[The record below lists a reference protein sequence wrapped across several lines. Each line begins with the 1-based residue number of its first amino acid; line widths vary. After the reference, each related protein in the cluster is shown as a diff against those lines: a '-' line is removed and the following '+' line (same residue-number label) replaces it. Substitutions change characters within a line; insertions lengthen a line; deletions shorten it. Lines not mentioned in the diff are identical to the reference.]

1 LVLFKDVIKG
11 CTLSVEGILSEDLTG
26 TKELISLQ
34 DSIFCVHLQRQYS
47 ASRDLNAFLENV
59 GDVRNIED
67 ESAKKYLSALEV
79 LLSFIFRI
87 SVHNMII
94 FSFSAWTR

>member
-1 LVLFKDVIKG
+1 MVLFKDVIKG

-79 LLSFIFRI
+79 CVVILSSHVLSQHYFLF
-87 SVHNMII
+87 V
-94 FSFSAWTR
+94 AWTR

>member
-1 LVLFKDVIKG
+1 MFKDVTKG
-11 CTLSVEGILSEDLTG
+11 CALSVEGILSEDLTG
-26 TKELISLQ
+26 TTELISLQ

-47 ASRDLNAFLENV
+47 ASRDLNAFLENI

-79 LLSFIFRI
+79 DYVISLLRMHQQIMFYLPTARS
-87 SVHNMII
+87 
-94 FSFSAWTR
+94 